1 MAKQK
6 NVLLIFTD
14 QQRFDTIEAH
24 GNPVIKTPVLNK
36 LSQSGV
42 HFDRAYTPCPVCV
55 PARYAMLTGQLPHQ
69 TDCADNEP
77 SLFRTSMMQILSQNG
92 YQTFGIGKMHFTL
105 TEPASEQQDAL
116 GSFMGKQTNLTEKWG
131 FDRRL
136 TSECDD
142 ADDYKA
148 FVRNSGFS
156 HVADATGE
164 RSEMYYIPQVAQV
177 PPEKTETAWVTSQS
191 ISQLQNRDRQ
201 RPFFMMTSFQA
212 PHPPFVAPFPWYK
225 LYRGADMPLPK
236 VPDEYGNLLTLW
248 NKFQNRYKYMDQGI
262 NKNLLRTMKA
272 FYYASISFLDYNIGQ
287 LLDYL
292 LAEDLLEDTLIIFT
306 SDHGELLGDYNSFGK
321 RCFLDSAARV
331 PLIIR
336 YPGCRQN
343 QCVGQ
348 PVSLVDIF
356 PTILDY
362 CGIEQPD
369 DVCSGESLLSIA
381 AGLTQRKQ
389 VYGQFQREG
398 LASYM
403 IVEDDYKYIYSAP
416 DRKEWL
422 FNHRT
427 DPEETRN
434 LAMNP
439 LYIKKTSQLRQTLID
454 YYRQA
459 GYLAPLDGDNWKT
472 YPIRTMPED
481 PDAFLLFQ
489 DAGEVPDLE
498 GYSTEANSKIYF
510 ANSWYE

>member
-1 MAKQK
+1 MPNQK
-6 NVLLIFTD
+6 NVVLIVTD

-24 GNPVIKTPVLNK
+24 GNPVIKTPVLNQ
-36 LSQSGV
+36 LSRTGV

-55 PARYAMLTGQLPHQ
+55 PARYAMLTGQMPHQ
-69 TDCADNEP
+69 TNCVDNEP
-77 SLFRTSMMQILSQNG
+77 SEFRPSIMQTLAEHG

-105 TEPASEQQDAL
+105 AEPSVPKHDAL
-116 GSFMGKQTNLTEKWG
+116 DAFIGKNTNLAEKWG
-131 FDRRL
+131 FDLRM

-142 ADDYKA
+142 ADDYKT

-177 PPEKTETAWVTSQS
+177 PAEKTETAWVASQS
-191 ISQLQNRDRQ
+191 IRHLENRDRE
-201 RPFFMMTSFQA
+201 RPFFLMTSFQS

-225 LYRGADMPLPK
+225 LYRCADMPLPK
-236 VPDEYGNLLTLW
+236 MPDDYTGLLTLW

-272 FYYASISFLDYNIGQ
+272 FYYASISFIDYNIGQ
-287 LLDYL
+287 LFSYL
-292 LAEDLLEDTLIIFT
+292 HSEKLMDDTLIIFS

-336 YPGCRQN
+336 YPGCPHN
-343 QCVGQ
+343 HCVEQ

-356 PTILDY
+356 PTILDF
-362 CGIEQPD
+362 CGLTQT
-369 DVCSGESLLSIA
+369 DVSCSGESLINIA
-381 AGLTQRKQ
+381 SGKSQRRQ
-389 VYGQFQREG
+389 IHGQFQREG

-403 IVEDDYKYIYSAP
+403 IIEGDYKYIYSAP
-416 DRKEWL
+416 DRKELL

-427 DPEETRN
+427 DPLETRN

-439 LYIKKTSQLRQTLID
+439 LYLKKTAHMRQSLTG
-454 YYRQA
+454 YYRKA
-459 GYLAPLDGDNWKT
+459 GYLAPLEGDTWKE
-472 YPIRTMPED
+472 YPIRSMPED

-489 DAGEVPDLE
+489 DAGDPPHLE
-498 GYSTEANSKIYF
+498 GYNTEVNTKLYF
-510 ANSWYE
+510 ENSWFE